1 MIFNLIF
8 EISCICAGILL
19 AITQLD
25 RLDGKSDFFN
35 KIASVLKPF
44 NVIIGIIT
52 LSIGI
57 LYLVNFKW
65 VIFSIVGIACGLL
78 LLPQQLTKLPLVG
91 DSLAKLSRSINPY
104 KVFVG
109 DAAIILG
116 VLGLLNMNPFG

>member
-19 AITQLD
+19 AISQLD

-65 VIFSIVGIACGLL
+65 VIFSIVGIVCGLL

-116 VLGLLNMNPFG
+116 ILGLLNMNPFG